1 MLRQTPFLRPL
12 LFLIAGIVVQSRW
25 NISYPV
31 IFCLFFVALV
41 FFVCASVP
49 GLNRRYSFR
58 FLFGFGLCSLLFA
71 SAAWITQLA
80 WLESEWKIPSGT
92 CLYQATVI
100 DEPVLKPKTR
110 MCKIRITAAEHPVHR
125 EAVNKK
131 ALIYLP
137 LDSLSLSIAPGDC
150 LVFSGQLESS
160 SPYLKK
166 QSVAATG
173 FIRKNRWQ
181 PVKNPGSSFSILVK
195 ALSVRRILLKQL
207 HAIVPENQSYALA
220 AALMFGY
227 RNELDKDLQQAF
239 RHIGAAHILAISGT
253 HFSLLF
259 GMLYFMLSFTGNSRK
274 GKIIKQVILLPMI
287 WGFAFLTGFSPSV
300 IRAAL
305 MLSIWGIGNAFFF
318 RTFTLNTIAAA
329 AFFMLLFCP
338 LYLYDVGF
346 QLSFLAVISI
356 VLLNPYLVKLYESKN
371 VLIQYVWDLTCVS
384 VSAQIGVL
392 PLCIYYFHQFPSIF
406 LLTNICLMPLASMLL
421 FLIPV
426 SLLLHFLFGKFSWM
440 LFPLN
445 KTLEWFIFTV
455 RTLDKF
461 SYSSINGLTIDSEG
475 TAALFLAIILIILL
489 LIKKRVVY
497 LYLLLIVV
505 AFQVIFYLI

>member
-1 MLRQTPFLRPL
+1 M
-12 LFLIAGIVVQSRW
+12 
-25 NISYPV
+25 
-31 IFCLFFVALV
+31 
-41 FFVCASVP
+41 
-49 GLNRRYSFR
+49 
-58 FLFGFGLCSLLFA
+58 FGFGLFFLLFA
-71 SAAWITQLA
+71 SASWITKLA
-80 WLESEWKIPSGT
+80 WQESEWNLPSGD
-92 CLYQATVI
+92 CLYQAVVI
-100 DEPVLKPKTR
+100 DEPVLKPKTW
-110 MCKIRITAAEHPVHR
+110 MCKIRIRTAENPVYQ
-125 EAVNKK
+125 EATGKK
-131 ALIYLP
+131 AVIYLP
-137 LDSLSLSIAPGDC
+137 LDSLSPAIVPGDC
-150 LVFSGQLESS
+150 LLFSGQLESS
-160 SPYLKK
+160 PPYLKR
-166 QSVAATG
+166 QSFAAAG

-181 PVKNPGSSFSILVK
+181 PVKNPDPSFSILIQ
-195 ALSVRRILLKQL
+195 ALSVRRMLLERLQL
-207 HAIVPENQSYALA
+207 MVPERQSYALA

-239 RHIGAAHILAISGT
+239 SHIGAAHILAISGT
-253 HFSLLF
+253 HFTLLF

-274 GKIIKQVILLPMI
+274 GKIIRQVILLPLI

-318 RTFTLNTIAAA
+318 RAFTLNTIAAA

-356 VLLNPYLVKLYESKN
+356 VLINPYLVKLYESKN
-371 VLIQYVWDLTCVS
+371 VLIQYVWDLICVS
-384 VSAQIGVL
+384 VSAQVGVL

-406 LLTNICLMPLASMLL
+406 LLTNICLMPLASILL

-426 SLLLHFLFGKFSWM
+426 SLLLHFLFGSFSGM

-445 KTLEWFIFTV
+445 KTLEYFISTV

-461 SYSSINGLTIDSEG
+461 SYGNITGLTIDSQG
-475 TAALFLAIILIILL
+475 LTALFLAIIFIVLL